1 MSRMEAQRQLAT
13 LTERELTAPL
23 PPGVADFVAQIIEGA
38 TPLGVLFYGSGLR
51 GGIDDDTLLD
61 FYIIVERQSDWPRP
75 FLARLGNAILPP
87 NVEYHE
93 QSMAGRPMRAKV
105 AILSLEQFR
114 ALTGFATLD
123 TTIWARFSQ
132 PSRLVWVRDSG
143 AAHALQCCI
152 MRALVTAARWAAML
166 GPESAPS
173 RVFWDALYSRTYGA
187 ELRVES
193 GKRPKSLVDACPDWY
208 EQALEPCWIMAG
220 LSPVWN
226 GTVISPG
233 LPVARRQRAAR
244 QWAVRAGLGRPLNIM
259 RLVKAAYTFTGA
271 ARYVA
276 WKLRR
281 HSGIEIPITPFV
293 EKHPLLAAP
302 PVFWSL
308 WRRGAFTRR

>member
-1 MSRMEAQRQLAT
+1 M
-13 LTERELTAPL
+13 
-23 PPGVADFVAQIIEGA
+23 
-38 TPLGVLFYGSGLR
+38 
-51 GGIDDDTLLD
+51 
-61 FYIIVERQSDWPRP
+61 
-75 FLARLGNAILPP
+75 
-87 NVEYHE
+87 
-93 QSMAGRPMRAKV
+93 
-105 AILSLEQFR
+105 
-114 ALTGFATLD
+114 
-123 TTIWARFSQ
+123 
-132 PSRLVWVRDSG
+132 
-143 AAHALQCCI
+143 
-152 MRALVTAARWAAML
+152 
-166 GPESAPS
+166 
-173 RVFWDALYSRTYGA
+173 
-187 ELRVES
+187 ES
-193 GKRPKSLVDACPDWY
+193 GKRPKGLAEACPDWY

>member
-1 MSRMEAQRQLAT
+1 MTTAQARTLLAALTARELSAT
-13 LTERELTAPL
+13 LPA
-23 PPGVADFVAQIIEGA
+23 GVSDFVGQIMGA
-38 TPLGVLFYGSGLR
+38 ARPLGVLFYGSGLR

-61 FYIIVERQSDWPRP
+61 FYVIVERQSDWPRTP
-75 FLARLGNAILPP
+75 LARLGNAVLPP

-93 QSMAGRPMRAKV
+93 QIVGGRRMRAKV
-105 AILSLEQFR
+105 AILSLRQFR

-132 PSRLVWVRDSG
+132 PSRLVWARD
-143 AAHALQCCI
+143 AAAARALQCCV
-152 MRALVTAARWAAML
+152 MRALVTAARWAALL
-166 GPESAPS
+166 GPQTAP
-173 RVFWDALYSRTYGA
+173 RRAFWDALYRRTYGA

-193 GKRPKSLVDACPDWY
+193 GKRPTSLVDACPDWY
-208 EQALEPCWIMAG
+208 EQALEPCWVLAG
-220 LSPVWN
+220 LHPSVDGN
-226 GTVISPG
+226 AISPG
-233 LPVARRQRAAR
+233 LSASQKQRAAS
-244 QWAVRAGLGRPLNIM
+244 QWGLRARFGRPLNIM
-259 RLVKAAYTFTGA
+259 RLIKAAYTFTGA

-281 HSGIEIPITPFV
+281 HSGIEIPITPFA